1 MLNRGFTAHE
11 MLDVHG
17 LVHMNG
23 RVYDPEL
30 GRFLSAD
37 PLVQFPHSTQGLDR
51 YSYVHNNPLSYTD
64 PSGHLVFFL
73 VAAVYA
79 ATHASLQFL
88 AINIMLAAVAGYL
101 ETGTLRGALFSA
113 LSAGFAGGV
122 GALMQELGSF
132 AGAWFVQ
139 AALHGLVQGTLA
151 AAQGGRWRAGFA
163 AGFFGSAAGGFN
175 PGRFGGAGTAAM
187 VLRVLKAAVVGGT
200 AARLGGG
207 KFANGAVTGAFVQAF
222 NHGQHDEATD
232 QEPTGPTAVGNP
244 DGSVTITYP
253 DGSTETRIGGT
264 RAWRN
269 NNPGNVR
276 MGSSRSVV
284 RATAIGEAGG
294 FAVFPDYATGRATL
308 GDLLSQDFYQ
318 NLTVNDA
325 ITRFAPPVE
334 NNTAA
339 YQGFV
344 SRSVGVP
351 GTRLMSSLS
360 SQQFQNTL
368 NTIQRMEGWR
378 EGDVIRRP
386 GP

>member
-222 NHGQHDEATD
+222 APRGGGKSADDDIDWDKVDADSRIDPAAGTMGGRPLMAANSLPQGVVDFAAGLGDGIFFGFGDEMRAMAGIDGGVNETS
-232 QEPTGPTAVGNP
+232 GAYRAGGYTAVAGM
-244 DGSVTITYP
+244 GGARLTY
-253 DGSTETRIGGT
+253 
-264 RAWRN
+264 
-269 NNPGNVR
+269 
-276 MGSSRSVV
+276 
-284 RATAIGEAGG
+284 
-294 FAVFPDYATGRATL
+294 
-308 GDLLSQDFYQ
+308 
-318 NLTVNDA
+318 
-325 ITRFAPPVE
+325 
-334 NNTAA
+334 AA
-339 YQGFV
+339 AAKG
-344 SRSVGVP
+344 
-351 GTRLMSSLS
+351 
-360 SQQFQNTL
+360 
-368 NTIQRMEGWR
+368 
-378 EGDVIRRP
+378 
-386 GP
+386 